1 MYRGLKGV
9 WNICQGK
16 ADAAQGQT
24 QEAMEPKLK
33 AKRDTV
39 GRQVDY
45 DTLVHVTK

>member
-9 WNICQGK
+9 WNICQ
-16 ADAAQGQT
+16 DQT